1 VEENQARVVSTSIP
15 ADTILMPGQVGTLA
29 VDVWGDAVIFK
40 LREGEFQL
48 IHAHGEAKIG
58 TQISSTIIAGNR
70 S

>member
-1 VEENQARVVSTSIP
+1 
-15 ADTILMPGQVGTLA
+15 MPGQVGTLA